1 MLFYPIRIQTGLF
14 DRLRAACKG
23 NQTDKPCREGEQMEL
38 YTIGH
43 STHDEQAFLKLL
55 QDAGIELLA
64 DVRAFPGSRKFPW
77 FHTDRMKEWL
87 PDNGVGYLHIREL
100 GGRRRKSKTVSEDEN
115 AGWNNRSFHNYAD
128 YTQESE
134 FKEGLQKL
142 RHEASERRTAVCC
155 SERHPARCHRML
167 ISNYV
172 TLHGGEVFHVLDG
185 KDGETVI
192 EPHQPGRWGAE
203 PTKRKDGEIVYPK
216 TGEQAADAD

>member
-1 MLFYPIRIQTGLF
+1 
-14 DRLRAACKG
+14 
-23 NQTDKPCREGEQMEL
+23 MEL

-43 STHDEQAFLKLL
+43 STHDEEEFLKLL
-55 QDAGIELLA
+55 HDAGVELLV

-87 PDNGVGYLHIREL
+87 PENGVGYLHIREL
-100 GGRRRKSKTVSEDEN
+100 GGRRRKSKVVSEEVN

-128 YTQESE
+128 YTQEKE

-142 RHEASERRTAVCC
+142 QDAAAGKRAAVCC

-167 ISNYV
+167 ISNYIA
-172 TLHGGEVFHVLDG
+172 LHGVEVFHILDSN
-185 KDGETVI
+185 DGETTI

-203 PTKRKDGEIVYPK
+203 PVMRDDGEVVYPDK
-216 TGEQAADAD
+216 NEQEADAD